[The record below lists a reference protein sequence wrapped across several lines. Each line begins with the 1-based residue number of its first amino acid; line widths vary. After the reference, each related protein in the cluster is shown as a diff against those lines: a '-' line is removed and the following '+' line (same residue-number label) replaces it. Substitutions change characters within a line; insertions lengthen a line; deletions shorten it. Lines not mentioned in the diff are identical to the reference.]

1 MDSTAAERYG
11 WPCNVTCVTN
21 ARNATIAMD
30 RSAKGDGLDAT
41 KPYTSL
47 TTISKTKG
55 SISLNSSTLSQ
66 PSIATIVQSGW
77 RWRHCKHGDLNA
89 KILLNSSLLPIW
101 MQIMLVNNH
110 RTHLL
115 IHDIGN
121 LTKHYIIVHKR
132 IGKVDKIAL
141 QYVHKT
147 IINKTTQKG
156 TRRSLQH
163 LVSYDMSKWQ
173 YFAWFS
179 ASKKSPRSISRFQD
193 PHSNQGVAW
202 QRYTLGQMWSLTTLH
217 GQRLNQDVPTS

>member
-121 LTKHYIIVHKR
+121 LTKHYIIVHK
-132 IGKVDKIAL
+132 
-141 QYVHKT
+141 
-147 IINKTTQKG
+147 QK
-156 TRRSLQH
+156 
-163 LVSYDMSKWQ
+163 DWQ
-173 YFAWFS
+173 S
-179 ASKKSPRSISRFQD
+179 
-193 PHSNQGVAW
+193 W
-202 QRYTLGQMWSLTTLH
+202 QNS
-217 GQRLNQDVPTS
+217 TSVCT